1 MLAAGIPDKDIPAQM
16 TRDFGFSHWPQLLRG
31 IAYVVGWGAMLLAAA
46 VLIVSRRNT
55 YGLHILRG
63 SLGVGVFALSLMM
76 LVRSL
81 QGSWAEAAWLPDAL
95 AVPGGDLIRH
105 GEPPIQPGDGPVR
118 IDVENGG
125 GRQLVQVR
133 RGARDAEAERV
144 ARAVERYV
152 ESAHLQPQAL
162 PVAGAVALL
171 GLVLMCWPARSAREV
186 VASPAAPMRPAP
198 ENA

>member
-1 MLAAGIPDKDIPAQM
+1 M

-76 LVRSL
+76 LVRCL
-81 QGSWAEAAWLPDAL
+81 HGSWAEAAWLPDAM
-95 AVPGGDLIRH
+95 PGSDLIRH
-105 GEPPIQPGDGPVR
+105 GDHPIQPGDAPVR
-118 IDVENGG
+118 IDVENGDD
-125 GRQLVQVR
+125 RQLVQVR
-133 RGARDAEAERV
+133 RGQRDAETERV
-144 ARAVERYV
+144 ARAVERYID
-152 ESAHLQPQAL
+152 SAHLQPPAL
-162 PVAGAVALL
+162 PIAGAVALL
-171 GLVLMCWPARSAREV
+171 GLVLMCWPAKSAREL
-186 VASPAAPMRPAP
+186 VASQAAPMRPAA